1 MNRILINS
9 MEITSIL
16 FGTIAILLILFLYLA
31 FYVNGLSKSFQNSN
45 SELKQ
50 LKQFATLQQK
60 QLKELSHE
68 LQTMTNAAYGVGKR
82 INQLAGQIRELDDR
96 QEEFDLKDQGSHS
109 MQQAIA
115 LVHKGASVEE
125 LIENCDMSQGEAE
138 LLIMVHGQQSEND

>member
-1 MNRILINS
+1 MD
-9 MEITSIL
+9 ITSVL
-16 FGTIAILLILFLYLA
+16 FGTIAVLLILFLFLA
-31 FYVNGLSKSFQNSN
+31 FFVNGLSKSLRTSE

-50 LKQFATLQQK
+50 LKQFVALQQK
-60 QLKELSHE
+60 QLKDLSHE

-82 INQLAGQIRELDDR
+82 INQLAGQLRELDDR

-125 LIENCDMSQGEAE
+125 LVENCEMSLGEAE
-138 LLIMVHGQQSEND
+138 LLIMVHGQQSESD

>member
-1 MNRILINS
+1 

-16 FGTIAILLILFLYLA
+16 FGTIAVLLILFLYLS
-31 FYVNGLSKSFQNSN
+31 FYVNGLSKTLQNSN
-45 SELKQ
+45 SEIKQ
-50 LKQFATLQQK
+50 LKQFVTLQQK

-115 LVHKGASVEE
+115 LVHKGASVDE
-125 LIENCDMSQGEAE
+125 LIENCEMSQGEAE
-138 LLIMVHGQQSEND
+138 LLIMVHGQQSEVD

>member
-1 MNRILINS
+1 MTRIQINS
-9 MEITSIL
+9 MEITSLI
-16 FGTIAILLILFLYLA
+16 FGIAAVLLILFLYLA
-31 FYVNGLSKSFQNSN
+31 FYVNGLRKSLHNSD

-50 LKQFATLQQK
+50 IKQFVTLQQK

-115 LVHKGASVEE
+115 LVHKGATVDE
-125 LIENCDMSQGEAE
+125 LIENCEMSQGEAE
-138 LLIMVHGQQSEND
+138 LLIMVHGQQPDAE

>member
-1 MNRILINS
+1 

-16 FGTIAILLILFLYLA
+16 FGIIVVLLILFLYLA
-31 FYVNGLSKSFQNSN
+31 FYVNGLNKSFHNSN
-45 SELKQ
+45 LEIKQ
-50 LKQFATLQQK
+50 LKQFVALQQK

-109 MQQAIA
+109 IQQAIA
-115 LVHKGASVEE
+115 LVHKGATVDEI
-125 LIENCDMSQGEAE
+125 IENCEMSQGEAE
-138 LLIMVHGQQSEND
+138 LLIMVHGQQSEADQ

>member
-1 MNRILINS
+1 MNRIQIDS

-16 FGTIAILLILFLYLA
+16 FGTIAVLLILFLYLS
-31 FYVNGLSKSFQNSN
+31 FYVNGLSKTLQNSN
-45 SELKQ
+45 SEIKQ
-50 LKQFATLQQK
+50 LKQFVTLQQK

-115 LVHKGASVEE
+115 LVHKGASVDE
-125 LIENCDMSQGEAE
+125 LIENCEMSQGEAE
-138 LLIMVHGQQSEND
+138 LLIMVHGQQSEVD

>member
-1 MNRILINS
+1 MTRIQINS
-9 MEITSIL
+9 MEITSLI
-16 FGTIAILLILFLYLA
+16 FGITAVLLILFLYIV
-31 FYVNGLSKSFQNSN
+31 FYVNGLRKSLHNSD

-50 LKQFATLQQK
+50 IKQFVTLQQK

-115 LVHKGASVEE
+115 LVHKGATVDE
-125 LIENCDMSQGEAE
+125 LIENCEMSQGEAE
-138 LLIMVHGQQSEND
+138 LLIMVHGQQSETE